1 MSGMRP
7 ETRERYEKIYKLYLS
22 GKSKK
27 EIAEDYHYAYSTI
40 DRAMREHGVTFSHG
54 NFAEHKDEI
63 IAMYKS
69 GRTYQEIAEVTGL
82 NESTISRNLRHM
94 MFKKDKEEHRQK
106 RDKKERAQ
114 EVFRAAAGQEEE
126 EIVPRQYAKDWRRER
141 HIMIDGKMYTD
152 ITDWFM

>member
-27 EIAEDYHYAYSTI
+27 EIAEGYHYAYSTI

-54 NFAEHKDEI
+54 SFAEHRDEI
-63 IAMYKS
+63 LKMYKN
-69 GRTYQEIAEVTGL
+69 GGTYQEIAEATGL

-94 MFKKDKEEHRQK
+94 LLKKDKEEHRHR
-106 RDKKERAQ
+106 RDKKNGR
-114 EVFRAAAGQEEE
+114 RRSSG
-126 EIVPRQYAKDWRRER
+126 RQQGRKRKRSCRGSMHRPGNDR
-141 HIMIDGKMYTD
+141 
-152 ITDWFM
+152 

>member
-1 MSGMRP
+1 MRQ
-7 ETRERYEKIYKLYLS
+7 ETKERYEEIYKLYLA

-27 EIAEDYHYAYSTI
+27 EIAEDHHYAYSTI
-40 DRAMREHGVTFSHG
+40 DRAMREHGVTFSRD

-63 IAMYKS
+63 LAMYKS
-69 GRTYQEIAEVTGL
+69 GRTYQEIAEATGL

-94 MFKKDKEEHRQK
+94 LRTKDKEEHRRR
-106 RDKKERAQ
+106 RDKKERAR
-114 EVFRAAAGQEEE
+114 EVFRARAAAEQEEE

-141 HIMIDGKMYTD
+141 QIVANGKVYTD